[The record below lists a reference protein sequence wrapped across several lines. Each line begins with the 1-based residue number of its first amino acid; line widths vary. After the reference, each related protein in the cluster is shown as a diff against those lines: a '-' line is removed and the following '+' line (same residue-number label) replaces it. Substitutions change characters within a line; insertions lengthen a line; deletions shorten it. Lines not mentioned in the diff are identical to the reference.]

1 MVLIQNYNEVKQ
13 YKKTIILILCL
24 IISLSLISC
33 TKSVETIPQAKA
45 VIQVTIMLR
54 KKAQLSQA
62 ATLMNKMRKV

>member
-33 TKSVETIPQAKA
+33 TKSVKTINATSESSYSSNDNAKKES
-45 VIQVTIMLR
+45 T
-54 KKAQLSQA
+54 
-62 ATLMNKMRKV
+62 T